1 MTTANHMSFKSERQV
16 LTPLNPDLSH
26 PHVLQTLHKM
36 LPNAQRT
43 STMFKV
49 LLIFFLPLRTGFIAS
64 AAVVQKKVL
73 ETFTAG
79 ETITLECFISQ
90 DHENYFSW
98 FKQSLGEAPK
108 CILSLYADTLTP
120 TLYGDFKNDKR
131 FTVLKQGD
139 LFVLTIKDAKPSDTG
154 IYYCGSRDYDLI
166 TFSSGLFLSY
176 KGVNTRQHHIKQFLS
191 DMDSGTWVNEYAFN
205 PGDSV
210 NLHCSV
216 LTEKCVGDHN
226 IYWFRH
232 ESGDTHPGII
242 YKHGNINDQC
252 EKSSEK
258 DSHVQSC
265 IYNLPKKNLS
275 LTDAGT
281 YYCAVATCG
290 EILFGNGSRLEIG
303 EPISEFVWT
312 DLMVPVLVATNI
324 LWLAII
330 AFLLCKRV
338 HKRQKGFSD
347 TQPLQTTL
355 SSSPAN
361 EDVAE
366 ELSYAA
372 VHFSGRNS
380 SRHETERSSYSH
392 VVYSTARCSSI
403 K

>member
-1 MTTANHMSFKSERQV
+1 MFCGV
-16 LTPLNPDLSH
+16 LWFYFSCLISGF
-26 PHVLQTLHKM
+26 LQ
-36 LPNAQRT
+36 
-43 STMFKV
+43 
-49 LLIFFLPLRTGFIAS
+49 
-64 AAVVQKKVL
+64 KVL

-79 ETITLECFISQ
+79 ETITLECLISQ
-90 DHENYFSW
+90 SYENYFSW
-98 FKQSLGEAPK
+98 FRQSLGEAPI
-108 CILSLYADTLTP
+108 CILSLYAETSTP
-120 TLYGDFKNDKR
+120 TFYGDFKNDKR
-131 FTVLKQGD
+131 FTVLKQGS
-139 LFVLTIKDAKPSDTG
+139 LFALTIKDTKPSDTG
-154 IYYCGSRDYDLI
+154 IYYCGARDYDLI
-166 TFSSGLFLSY
+166 TFSSGLFVIS
-176 KGVNTRQHHIKQFLS
+176 GVNTKQHHIKQFLS
-191 DMDSGTWVNEYAFN
+191 AMDSGTLVNEHEFN

-216 LTEKCVGDHN
+216 LTEKCVGHHS

-281 YYCAVATCG
+281 YYCAVAMCG

-303 EPISEFVWT
+303 GE
-312 DLMVPVLVATNI
+312 NN
-324 LWLAII
+324 
-330 AFLLCKRV
+330 
-338 HKRQKGFSD
+338 G
-347 TQPLQTTL
+347 
-355 SSSPAN
+355 
-361 EDVAE
+361 VAE

>member
-1 MTTANHMSFKSERQV
+1 CYGETMV
-16 LTPLNPDLSH
+16 LYLINNESSYFELVAMDSP
-26 PHVLQTLHKM
+26 
-36 LPNAQRT
+36 
-43 STMFKV
+43 STN
-49 LLIFFLPLRTGFIAS
+49 IT
-64 AAVVQKKVL
+64 KVL

-79 ETITLECFISQ
+79 ETITLECLISQ
-90 DHENYFSW
+90 SYENYFSW
-98 FKQSLGEAPK
+98 FRQSLGEAPI
-108 CILSLYADTLTP
+108 CILSLYAETSTP
-120 TLYGDFKNDKR
+120 TFYGDFKNDKR
-131 FTVLKQGD
+131 FTVLKQGS
-139 LFVLTIKDAKPSDTG
+139 LFALTIKDAKPSDTG
-154 IYYCGSRDYDLI
+154 IYYCGARDYDLI
-166 TFSSGLFLSY
+166 TFSSGLFLNY

-191 DMDSGTWVNEYAFN
+191 AMDSGTLVNEHEFN

-216 LTEKCVGDHN
+216 LTEKCVGHHS

-275 LTDAGT
+275 LTGAGT
-281 YYCAVATCG
+281 YYCAVAMCG
-290 EILFGNGSRLEIG
+290 AILFGNGSRLEIG
-303 EPISEFVWT
+303 GEKN
-312 DLMVPVLVATNI
+312 VPVLVATNI
-324 LWLAII
+324 LWLVII
-330 AFLLCKRV
+330 AILLCKRV
-338 HKRQKGFSD
+338 QKRQKG
-347 TQPLQTTL
+347 
-355 SSSPAN
+355 
-361 EDVAE
+361 VAE